1 MKLTRLVFFKIYRL
15 FFVLCIYFFILGNI
29 FLEGIM
35 DFQSSITKENLARSF
50 ASECQEGARYQ
61 FLAKM
66 AGKEGYQYMSMLIR
80 TLAHN
85 EMAHAQ
91 QFFNKIVELGG
102 NLTQNIEIK
111 AGYPFRSGELKDV
124 LYNESENER
133 MSGESIYPKFA
144 SIARDEGFND
154 VADLFDM
161 VSKVELTHQR
171 TLLELHNALS
181 KNSLYK
187 CASGKHAFKC
197 DECGTIILDK
207 TAPKTCPLCKM
218 GQGYFRIDFSIN

>member
-1 MKLTRLVFFKIYRL
+1 
-15 FFVLCIYFFILGNI
+15 
-29 FLEGIM
+29 M
-35 DFQSSITKENLARSF
+35 DFQESKTKENLARSF

-66 AGKEGYQYMSMLIR
+66 AQQQGYQYMSMLIR

-102 NLTQNIEIK
+102 NETQNIEIK
-111 AGYPFRSGELKDV
+111 AGYPFRSGTLKEV
-124 LYNESENER
+124 LLNESENER

-144 SIARDEGFND
+144 SIARDEGFED

-171 TLLELHNALS
+171 TLLELHKALS
-181 KNSLYK
+181 KNTLYK
-187 CASGKHAFKC
+187 CTSGEHAFKC
-197 DECGTIILDK
+197 DECGTIIKDK
-207 TAPKTCPLCKM
+207 CAPKTCPLCKM
-218 GQGYFRIDFSIN
+218 GQGYYRIDFSIN